1 MKKLYIKFLSIIAAK
16 STQRLIELGY
26 YNDTDDYIVLD
37 KNFWSDYE

>member
-1 MKKLYIKFLSIIAAK
+1 MKKLYIKLLSIIAAK